1 VFFSYN
7 SFSFLHRF
15 YEVACF
21 KSTLRKKLGPIFGED
36 FVERA
41 FKVLK
46 FSIKALSALGNEIF
60 RLTPETRG
68 GLMLIMIIFFSA
80 WVLGATIFVETH
92 GHAKNCGSI
101 GMCTYSLMRLTFFD
115 GNGLDLAYSLLD
127 GYRFLFFVCMLYM
140 CITSFGI
147 INGLVGIFGTL
158 FATASFKAFE
168 EEEDD
173 IKYGR
178 EKVDSPEE
186 EEDSE
191 EDNNDETNNNDN
203 DDNLPEEN
211 GLDNNNNNNNN
222 YNVVPL
228 GEFTEKQK
236 KSASDLFKSVQGEGP
251 ALSEGE
257 LKSALKGALGKQPSR
272 LVVQEFQQEQAG
284 SRPGTAT
291 KRSPHPHIEIF
302 HHEHSTVHKQPPQQP
317 TPQPHKQKGGAG
329 GIFANKNLASKS
341 SSGGNDMMVTY
352 FTGQLQAMQLKID
365 QQNDLIQ
372 ALYQQFQL
380 KLNNNQADPHAKAIP
395 QQPPTRKSSDND
407 KKPKKVGSVA
417 EILPFSPEK
426 QSQQQSHGANDLQ
439 ISDL

>member
-1 VFFSYN
+1 VFFLLQN
-7 SFSFLHRF
+7 FLFLRF

-92 GHAKNCGSI
+92 GHAKNCSSI

-178 EKVDSPEE
+178 EKVDAPEE

-191 EDNNDETNNNDN
+191 EEDEMNNDNNDG
-203 DDNLPEEN
+203 NLPEEN
-211 GLDNNNNNNNN
+211 GLDSNNNSNNN

-228 GEFTEKQK
+228 GEFTEEQK

-251 ALSEGE
+251 ALSDGE

-272 LVVQEFQQEQAG
+272 LVVQEFQQEQAS

-291 KRSPHPHIEIF
+291 KRSPHPHIEMF
-302 HHEHSTVHKQPPQQP
+302 HHEHSTVHKQQQQQQP
-317 TPQPHKQKGGAG
+317 TPQPPHKQKGGAG

-341 SSGGNDMMVTY
+341 SLGGNDMMVTY
-352 FTGQLQAMQLKID
+352 FTGQIQAMQHKID
-365 QQNDLIQ
+365 QQNELIQ
-372 ALYQQFQL
+372 ALYQQFQI
-380 KLNNNQADPHAKAIP
+380 KLNNADPHAKAVP
-395 QQPPTRKSSDND
+395 QQQPPTRKNSDND

-426 QSQQQSHGANDLQ
+426 QSQQQSQGVDDLQ
-439 ISDL
+439 ICDL